1 MEIFLDPSFTLMTS
15 VIQYA
20 EPWRY
25 SSHHAGIAKVYIFPS
40 AVVINAAANTV
51 AEIYIEISANAMPQ

>member
-1 MEIFLDPSFTLMTS
+1 MEIFLDPSFTFMTS

-25 SSHHAGIAKVYIFPS
+25 SSHHAGIAKVYIFPN
-40 AVVINAAANTV
+40 AMVTNAAANTV
-51 AEIYIEISANAMPQ
+51 ADIYVEISANAMPQ